1 MMLESVERTTL
12 SAAPNFP
19 IVRSDP
25 QTEWEFNEEIGLFLT
40 RRCPL
45 RCAHCIVSA
54 DPSYD
59 DPDEES
65 VIRIARSIAADRRL
79 KHVSITGGEPFLRL
93 DLLGQ
98 CLSILRAAGKRL
110 SVVTSAHWATT
121 AARARHVLEHVIGGE
136 RDVEIWL
143 SLDPHHSE
151 FLPASSYGNAIDAAH
166 ALGLKVGIKAVYTKD
181 PEEGTRFVRET
192 ISTDCLAK
200 VQEIYLQ
207 PLFVLGRAQGF
218 AEDLGRESSLPE
230 GLCGKCA
237 PHINEDGQAIA
248 CCGSFDTKKENPLNL
263 GNAGREDLGALLDK
277 SDRDWLIQAIRT
289 LGPARMARLIEE
301 DAAGPSAEASEE
313 EGYLPH
319 DICSLCEGIMGSP
332 ERVRVLRAR
341 LARDSELRTKIAL
354 LRFALYGEH
363 LMLTQMKEE
372 DHASERFKVS
382 HR

>member
-1 MMLESVERTTL
+1 MLESAEQGAVAT
-12 SAAPNFP
+12 APRFP
-19 IVRSDP
+19 IVRKDP
-25 QTEWEFNEEIGLFLT
+25 QSEWEFNEEIGLFLT

-65 VIRIARSIAADRRL
+65 ILRIARSIAADRRL

-93 DLLGQ
+93 DLLRK
-98 CLSILRAAGKRL
+98 CLSILRATGKRL

-121 AARARHVLEHVIGGE
+121 PARAQQVLDRAIGGE

-143 SLDPHHSE
+143 SLDPHHRE

-166 ALGLKVGIKAVYTKD
+166 ALGLKVGIKAVFTKD
-181 PEEGTRFVRET
+181 PQEGTQFVQET
-192 ISTDCLAK
+192 ISTECLAK
-200 VQEIYLQ
+200 VQEICLQ

-218 AEDLGRESSLPE
+218 AEDLGSESSLPE

-237 PHINEDGQAIA
+237 PHINEDGQVIA
-248 CCGSFDTKKENPLNL
+248 CCGVFDTEKENPLNL
-263 GNAGREDLGALLDK
+263 GNARREDLGALLDK

-289 LGPARMARLIEE
+289 LGPARMARLLAE
-301 DAAGPSAEASEE
+301 DASEPAAE

-319 DICSLCEGIMGSP
+319 DICSLCDKIMGSP
-332 ERVRVLRAR
+332 ERVSALRAR

-363 LMLTQMKEE
+363 RMLTQMKEE
-372 DHASERFKVS
+372 DHASERFEVS